1 MIIRVDEKKWAG
13 YEYRLTGNVIY
24 VNADRI
30 VYAEYQPKYDM
41 TIIHVST
48 SREVISCAGDIGDA
62 LKMAEEDR

>member
-1 MIIRVDEKKWAG
+1 MIIKVEEKKWTG
-13 YEYRLTGNVIY
+13 CKYELTGNVLY

-30 VYAEYQPKYDM
+30 VYAEYQQKDDI